1 MLWMYGTQKHLLKDS
16 NLKKIR
22 NFQNC
27 MFIFNYNCSKFGIEW
42 NSKNSKNFLWYPS
55 KPKII
60 YKTLCNTFEEGG
72 LKNVEIKTKIIS
84 LQSSWIK

>member
-1 MLWMYGTQKHLLKDS
+1 MEYKNTYLRILILRRLGISKIVCLSLITTVQNLVLNEIPKIQKTFYGTLQ
-16 NLKKIR
+16 
-22 NFQNC
+22 
-27 MFIFNYNCSKFGIEW
+27 
-42 NSKNSKNFLWYPS
+42 